1 MNGILRITDPILSD
15 DSIDKYEDVEYEPVA
30 GTNLNSSGADI
41 RLAIETQD
49 IFTHPSESFLIIEG
63 RLLKADGTPYDPA
76 NLITL
81 TNNGIMHLF
90 KRIRYDLSGQEIENI
105 MNVGQVTTMLGLLKY
120 PDDFSKS
127 KGLNQL
133 WYKDTT
139 IRADNENGGF
149 NVRRTYIFQADPVGS
164 FSFKIPLKHIFGFCE
179 DYDFSKSKGLN
190 QLWYKDTTIR
200 ADNENGGFNVRR
212 TYIFQ
217 ADPVGSFSFKIP
229 LKHIFGFCEDY
240 DKVVYGLK
248 HNLTLTRNNDNDAIF
263 KSAALAVGGRD
274 NVADGQVRLSK
285 VSWFM
290 PHVTPADKVKMEL
303 YKIIERKEKIPVGY
317 RMIQCDSATI
327 PHNSTSFSRRL
338 SVKSSPEVPRFII
351 VGFQTNKSGNQ
362 KRNPSVFDS
371 VNISNI
377 YVMLN
382 SMRYP
387 TADYNISFD
396 KQQFSRVYGDTA
408 DFRSK
413 FFNMD
418 ELVSSPN
425 INPSDYRTL
434 YPLFLFDVS
443 KQSEKLKYSTTDI
456 QVKMFFSDGIP
467 LNTQVYG
474 VIISDRLINFQSDGN
489 KFSVVF

>member
-15 DSIDKYEDVEYEPVA
+15 DSIDKYEEFEYEPVA
-30 GTNLNSSGADI
+30 GTNLNSSGTDI
-41 RLAIETQD
+41 RLTIETQD
-49 IFTHPSESFLIIEG
+49 VFTHPSESFLIIEG
-63 RLLKADGTPYDPA
+63 RLIKANNNSYGNND
-76 NLITL
+76 LITL

-90 KRIRYDLSGQEIENI
+90 KRIRYNLSGQEIENI
-105 MNVGQVTTMLGLLKY
+105 MNVGQATTMLGLLKY

-139 IRADNENGGF
+139 GVADGHNTGF
-149 NVRRTYIFQADPVGS
+149 NITRNYIIVNSDP
-164 FSFKIPLKHIFGFCE
+164 K
-179 DYDFSKSKGLN
+179 
-190 QLWYKDTTIR
+190 
-200 ADNENGGFNVRR
+200 
-212 TYIFQ
+212 
-217 ADPVGSFSFKIP
+217 GSFSFKIP

-248 HNLTLTRNNDNDAIF
+248 HNLTLTRNDDNDAIF
-263 KSAALAVGGRD
+263 KSDQNDAAG
-274 NVADGQVRLSK
+274 NPYADGKVILSK

-290 PHVTPADKVKMEL
+290 PHVTPADKDKMEL

-317 RMIQCDSATI
+317 RMIQCDSASI
-327 PHNSTSFSRRL
+327 PQVTSFSWRL

-351 VGFQTNKSGNQ
+351 VGFQTGKSNIQ
-362 KRNPSVFDS
+362 TANASTFNN
-371 VNISNI
+371 VNVSNI

-387 TADYNISFD
+387 TTDYNISFLAQ
-396 KQQFSRVYGDTA
+396 KFSRVYGDVA
-408 DFRSK
+408 EFRSK

-418 ELVSSPN
+418 ELVSNPN
-425 INPSDYRTL
+425 ITPADYKDL

-456 QVKMFFSDGIP
+456 QINMHFSANVAA
-467 LNTQVYG
+467 NTQAYA
-474 VIISDRLINFQSDGN
+474 VIISDKLINFQSDGN